1 MSLSLFQSSVL
12 RSCRSARAAATSSLR
27 GPTSQSQRALSDQ
40 ARSSIQTAVK
50 AHPLVLFM
58 KGTPKMPQCGFS
70 RAVVQLLELHDVPS
84 EKMKTYNCLEDNEL
98 RQSIKE
104 FSEWP
109 TIPQVYIDG
118 EFMGGCDMMMEMHR
132 SGELGRLL
140 ESKGVTK
147 SASTSPKD
155 TK

>member
-1 MSLSLFQSSVL
+1 MSLSISRSAIL
-12 RSCRSARAAATSSLR
+12 RSCQLSARPSTRSSFR
-27 GPTSQSQRALSDQ
+27 IKQQSQRDISDQ
-40 ARSSIQTAVK
+40 ARSTIQTAVQS
-50 AHPLVLFM
+50 HPVVLFM
-58 KGTPKMPQCGFS
+58 KGTPKIPQCGFS

-84 EKMKTYNCLEDNEL
+84 DKLKTYNCLEDNEL

-132 SGELGRLL
+132 TGELGRLL
-140 ESKGVTK
+140 ESKGVLLK
-147 SASTSPKD
+147 PNSNSTPK
-155 TK
+155 

>member
-1 MSLSLFQSSVL
+1 MSLSLFRTAVL
-12 RSCRSARAAATSSLR
+12 RSCQSARPSTTASL
-27 GPTSQSQRALSDQ
+27 SQPISRSSQRALSDQ
-40 ARSSIQTAVK
+40 ARSSIQAAVK

-84 EKMKTYNCLEDNEL
+84 DKIKTYNCLEDNEL

-132 SGELGRLL
+132 TGELARLL
-140 ESKGVTK
+140 ESKGVLK
-147 SASTSPKD
+147 SLSKS
-155 TK
+155 